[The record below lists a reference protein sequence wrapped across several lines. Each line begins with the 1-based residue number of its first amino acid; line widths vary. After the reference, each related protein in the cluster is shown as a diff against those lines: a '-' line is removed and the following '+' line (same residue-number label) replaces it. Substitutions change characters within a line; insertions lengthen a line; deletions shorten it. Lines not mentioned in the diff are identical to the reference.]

1 MWMFDAVENNG
12 VFTRWQALAQL
23 LGMFGLLGGVFYLS
37 YLYDAPSRNP
47 AVSEHH
53 VVDVPGVGVP
63 VVGVPVVDVPG
74 VGVPVVG
81 VPVVDVPGVGVPGV
95 GVPVVG
101 VPVVDVL
108 LLDVQCPSH
117 QCTVPGSFVVC
128 LPQELVYSIS
138 TLHCSSCYSDNV

>member
-53 VVDVPGVGVP
+53 VVDVPVVGVP
-63 VVGVPVVDVPG
+63 VVGVPVVCASGGCASGECAIVGCAVP
-74 VGVPVVG
+74 
-81 VPVVDVPGVGVPGV
+81 
-95 GVPVVG
+95 
-101 VPVVDVL
+101 
-108 LLDVQCPSH
+108 
-117 QCTVPGSFVVC
+117 
-128 LPQELVYSIS
+128 LPPMYS
-138 TLHCSSCYSDNV
+138 TRQLY